1 VEGVLLLLLLL
12 FVLFEDEGLGAAE
25 GVVDQPD
32 LLGVAEGQA
41 FVLAAQL
48 AGELL
53 EVFEG
58 ALDLYG

>member
-1 VEGVLLLLLLL
+1 MEGVLLLLLLL